1 MRTLCKAV
9 VKGSHLADA
18 AIQVEGLGKRYHIG
32 AAQRERTAS
41 QFFRDLL
48 MAPIDRIRRFGRSS
62 HREEDTIWAL
72 RDVSFEVPRGEV
84 LGVIG
89 QNGAGKSTLL
99 KLLTRITEPT
109 TGRAVIRGRVGSL
122 LEVGTGFHPE
132 LTGRENI
139 YLSGAMLGMKNRE
152 IREQFDEIVDFS
164 GVSKFLDTPIKRY
177 SSGMRVRLGFAVAA
191 HLDPEILLI
200 DEVLAVGDAEF
211 QRRCLGKMEGLTS
224 QGRTILFVSHNMP
237 SIEALCD
244 RAILLEDGQITME
257 DEPRA
262 VTQKYLSP
270 QDSLLSAEVDLSDHP
285 LRDDGSVPALEA
297 LRLRT
302 SEGLSPH
309 VPVGSGLTMEVEVG
323 RRVQGMAC
331 PTMHIHVLSTAG
343 ESICHFISDKM
354 GFVPAPMQAGDCFR
368 CHWNKVN
375 VTPGEYMLNL
385 QLNNHGV
392 SEDRIYRAA
401 RIEVTEADF
410 YGTGKVHGASA
421 AFLPEGRWDVRKGGS
436 HDA

>member
-1 MRTLCKAV
+1 MCKTTA
-9 VKGSHLADA
+9 KGFHLADT

-32 AAQRERTAS
+32 AAERERTAS
-41 QFFRDLL
+41 QFFRDVL
-48 MAPIDRIRRFGRSS
+48 MAPVDRIRRFGRSS

-72 RDVSFEVPRGEV
+72 KDVSFEVPRGQV

-139 YLSGAMLGMKNRE
+139 FLSGALLGMKRHE
-152 IREQFDEIVDFS
+152 IRQRFDDIVDFS

-237 SIEALCD
+237 SIESLCD
-244 RAILLEDGQITME
+244 RAILLQDGQIAME
-257 DEPRA
+257 GEPA
-262 VTQKYLSP
+262 IVTQKYLRRESF
-270 QDSLLSAEVDLSDHP
+270 SLQAEIA
-285 LRDDGSVPALEA
+285 LRDHDGRTNSSRPILRSMTFFDGENPSALIG
-297 LRLRT
+297 LRSPLHIEIEFG
-302 SEGLSPH
+302 EGIETIRSCRLQ
-309 VPVGSGLTMEVEVG
+309 L
-323 RRVQGMAC
+323 
-331 PTMHIHVLSTAG
+331 HVLSNTG
-343 ESICHFISDKM
+343 LSVCRFISDQM
-354 GFVPAPMQAGDCFR
+354 GLLPEGLTVGDRFR
-368 CHWNKVN
+368 LRWDRV
-375 VTPGEYMLNL
+375 NL
-385 QLNNHGV
+385 QPGQYTVNLHLRDGEV
-392 SEDRIYRAA
+392 SVDKIVSAGSFEVLA
-401 RIEVTEADF
+401 RDIV
-410 YGTGKVHGASA
+410 GTGKLDHQAGVFIPEAS
-421 AFLPEGRWDVRKGGS
+421 WDVLDS
-436 HDA
+436 EE

>member
-1 MRTLCKAV
+1 MCKKTA
-9 VKGSHLADA
+9 KGFHLADT
-18 AIQVEGLGKRYHIG
+18 AIQVEGLGKQYHIG
-32 AAQRERTAS
+32 AAQKERTAS
-41 QFFRDLL
+41 QFFRDVL
-48 MAPIDRIRRFGRSS
+48 MAPVDRIRRFGRSS

-72 RDVSFEVPRGEV
+72 KDVSFDVPRGQV

-89 QNGAGKSTLL
+89 RNGAGKSTLL

-109 TGRAVIRGRVGSL
+109 TGRAIIRGRVGSL
-122 LEVGTGFHPE
+122 LEVGTGFNQE

-139 YLSGAMLGMKNRE
+139 FLSGALLGMKRHE
-152 IREQFDEIVDFS
+152 IRQRFNDIVDFS

-257 DEPRA
+257 DKPTT

-270 QDSLLSAEVDLSDHP
+270 EGSLLAAEVDLRDHP
-285 LRDDGSVPALEA
+285 LRDTSYVPALRT
-297 LRLRT
+297 LRFRT
-302 SEGLSPH
+302 SEGLSPC
-309 VPVGSGLTMEVEVG
+309 VRVGDELAIEIEVNQ
-323 RRVQGMAC
+323 RIADMAS
-331 PTMHIHVLSTAG
+331 PSLHMHLLSMKG
-343 ESICHFISDKM
+343 ESICHFVSDKM
-354 GFVPAPMQAGDCFR
+354 GLAPAPMEPGDCFR
-368 CHWNKVN
+368 CHWDRVN
-375 VTPGEYMLNL
+375 VTPGEYMLNV
-385 QLNNHGV
+385 QLKNNGR
-392 SEDRIYRAA
+392 SEDGIYQAG
-401 RIEVTEADF
+401 RIEVAEADF
-410 YGTGKVHGASA
+410 YGSGKIHSAPA
-421 AFLPEGRWDVRKGGS
+421 AFLPQGRWDIREAARNGT
-436 HDA
+436 